1 MTRSRRLRRGIY
13 LLPTLFTIGNLFC
26 GYSSVVLAAEGMI
39 AQAALLIVLAGI
51 LDGLDGRIARLTGTT
66 SDFGVQFDS
75 LADIVSFGI
84 APAILAY
91 HWALAPLGRF
101 GWLIAFIFVV
111 CAAMRLARFNI
122 QGPRADKRFFAGMP
136 SPPAAGVLAC
146 VVFAFPETPQA
157 GLVLLLIAI
166 LVTSLGMLMIS
177 RFRYRSFK
185 DLDLRNRRS
194 YIWVLPLAGII
205 VAVVFRPRIVLLVL
219 SGAYLIS
226 APAAAIWNLLSPGRG
241 ARSTSGEHGAIDEST
256 AR

>member
-26 GYSSVVLAAEGMI
+26 GYSSLVLAAGGMI
-39 AQAALLIVLAGI
+39 AQAALLIVLATV

-122 QGPRADKRFFAGMP
+122 QAPRADKRFFAGMP
-136 SPPAAGVLAC
+136 SPPAAGSLAC
-146 VVFAFPETPQA
+146 VAFAFPKTPEA
-157 GLVLLLIAI
+157 GLLPLLVAI
-166 LVTSLGMLMIS
+166 LVISLGLLMIS

-205 VAVVFRPRIVLLVL
+205 VAVAVLPRIVLLIL
-219 SGAYLIS
+219 FGAYLIS
-226 APAAAIWNLLSPGRG
+226 GPAGAVWGFLSPARG
-241 ARSTSGEHGAIDEST
+241 ARTASGEHHVLDEPPG
-256 AR
+256 R